1 MVVIGPHY
9 RDEEVAHRV
18 AEPSRPERQKR
29 AEGREFRGPQFQ
41 HQHSYENGEHPVRE
55 SVQPLWSPPRI
66 WHGPPF
72 SPVLFR
78 YRFGQLNV
86 FIQPAMARPISSGES
101 SWTKWTPLTVTS
113 VCAGKLRA
121 CSRTLP
127 SARIP
132 PGSALRNSLGTLLV
146 FSQWA

>member
-55 SVQPLWSPPRI
+55 SVQPLRSPPRI

-78 YRFGQLNV
+78 
-86 FIQPAMARPISSGES
+86 I
-101 SWTKWTPLTVTS
+101 TS
-113 VCAGKLRA
+113 VNSTSSS
-121 CSRTLP
+121 SRQWPARSRPVNLP
-127 SARIP
+127 GQNGP
-132 PGSALRNSLGTLLV
+132 P
-146 FSQWA
+146 